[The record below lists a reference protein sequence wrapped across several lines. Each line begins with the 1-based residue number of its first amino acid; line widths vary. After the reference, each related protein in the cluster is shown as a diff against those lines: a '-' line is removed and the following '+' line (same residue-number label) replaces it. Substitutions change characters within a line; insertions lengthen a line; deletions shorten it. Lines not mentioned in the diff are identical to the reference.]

1 MTDGNHIEVAKAYVT
16 IVPSLENSQKTIASE
31 MGAVVDPAAKSA
43 GEKSG
48 KSLGE
53 SLAKGLKTTTAVI
66 GAAMTAATA
75 AAAATGKAFINAANS
90 TAAYG
95 DNIDKA
101 SKKMGVSATAFQE
114 LSFIAE
120 HTGTDMSAVQ
130 SALVK
135 LEKSAGSSGAAGA
148 FKALGLSQEAVM
160 NMSAEDKLNTVITAL
175 QGVTDETKRS
185 QLATALFSKSS
196 KELGP
201 LLATSADETAAMRK
215 QVHDLGGVMSDEAV
229 KSAADYQDQLT
240 NMKTA
245 LTGVK
250 NNIMSQFLPGISS
263 VMSGLSKVFSGN
275 GGVDEIK
282 NGLQSIITKVTGMA
296 PQFFQLASVLINGLL
311 SGFAPML
318 PQLVSAIFGFL
329 QTGLLT
335 LVQLIP
341 QLTPVITQGLQGVAT
356 ALITCLPVLIQAL
369 IDMTNQLV
377 TWLASDDNVKTFV
390 DGIFQIINVIATGLA
405 GALPVLIPAV
415 INICGQIID
424 SLTDEKNLKSFIMA
438 TWTIIKA
445 IVVALVKALPEIGGV
460 IVKLAS
466 NILTILKDLGGA
478 ILSKIGPWFTSTIGK
493 IGTFIG
499 GIIKTIGELP
509 VKALNIGKDLIA
521 GLWKGISDKIAWVKD
536 KIKGMGETIT
546 KAIKGVFGIHSPSK
560 VWREQIGQNLGLSIG
575 LGFADVVNDVKDDMA
590 SSMNGL
596 TASMSVTAV
605 GAGDP
610 NLGGSTTNYNSA
622 GVTINVY
629 GAEGQS
635 VNELADAIALKLE
648 AMTARKG
655 AVYA

>member
-1 MTDGNHIEVAKAYVT
+1 MADGNHIEVAKAYVT
-16 IVPSLENSQKTIASE
+16 IVPSMEGSQKTIATE
-31 MGAVVDPAAKSA
+31 MGAVVEPAAKSA

-66 GAAMTAATA
+66 GAAMAAATA
-75 AAAATGKAFINAANS
+75 AAAATGKAFINAANDV
-90 TAAYG
+90 AAYG
-95 DNIDKA
+95 DNIDKN
-101 SKKMGVSATAFQE
+101 SQKMGISAKAYQE
-114 LSFIAE
+114 WDFILQ
-120 HTGTDMSAVQ
+120 H
-130 SALVK
+130 
-135 LEKSAGSSGAAGA
+135 SGASIDGMKTSMLKLTKAAEGGDDA
-148 FKALGLSQEAVM
+148 FKALGISQNDLK
-160 NMSAEDKLNTVITAL
+160 NMSKDDLFAATIKGL
-175 QGVTDETKRS
+175 QGVKDEGQRTV
-185 QLATALFSKSS
+185 LANKLLGKGAT
-196 KELGP
+196 ELGA
-201 LLATSADETAAMRK
+201 LLNTSADDTEALRK

-229 KSAADYQDQLT
+229 KSAADYQDQLQ

-282 NGLQSIITKVTGMA
+282 NGLQSIITKITGMA

-318 PQLVSAIFGFL
+318 PQLVSSIFGFI

-335 LVQLIP
+335 LVSLIP

-377 TWLASDDNVKTFV
+377 TWLASADNVKTFV
-390 DGIFQIINVIATGLA
+390 DGIFKIINVIATGLA
-405 GALPVLIPAV
+405 DALPILIPAI
-415 INICGQIID
+415 INICGQIVD
-424 SLTDEKNLKSFIMA
+424 SLTDPKNIKSFVTA
-438 TWTIIKA
+438 TLTIVGA

-466 NILTILKDLGGA
+466 NILTILKDLGSS
-478 ILSKIGPWFTSTIGK
+478 IISKIGPWFTSTISK

-509 VKALNIGKDLIA
+509 GKALSIGKDLIT
-521 GLWKGISDKIAWVKD
+521 GLWKGISDKIGWVKD
-536 KIKGMGETIT
+536 KIKGMGESIT

-560 VWREQIGQNLGLSIG
+560 IWREQIGQNLGLSVG
-575 LGFADVVNDVKDDMA
+575 LGFADVIGDVKDDMT

-596 TASMSVTAV
+596 TASMSVTAT

-610 NLGGSTTNYNSA
+610 YLGGSTTNYN
-622 GVTINVY
+622 GGNVTINVY

-635 VNELADAIALKLE
+635 VNELADVIAAKLQD
-648 AMTARKG
+648 MTSRKG